1 MELLP
6 RCGDIMKSDFY
17 FQKMERNRG
26 GGFHFFFLIFIPAR
40 SDYISL
46 FNRNEYYAVEDNFF
60 FSRSSQLKTDFFR
73 FECKIIVVR
82 RYHRARRVEVGHC
95 SWN

>member
-1 MELLP
+1 MVRGGEKLNRNCGSFRMELLP

-17 FQKMERNRG
+17 FRKMERNRG

-46 FNRNEYYAVEDNFF
+46 FNRNEYYAVE
-60 FSRSSQLKTDFFR
+60 
-73 FECKIIVVR
+73 
-82 RYHRARRVEVGHC
+82 G
-95 SWN
+95 